1 MSKYNAKAILLGL
14 TGGTVS
20 KEDNDLNITINA
32 EHEGDN
38 DAGEGE
44 AADLGATDPA
54 PVETV
59 EETTPVEAV
68 PGEGEVT
75 EEPVVDAAE
84 PVAEDTSGTPEAA
97 ELDVQEAAEGMDE
110 TQEQIENVNEATEGL
125 EALALTLAQISV
137 EGIEVTPLAAQML
150 NNQYDYAV
158 RKFPA
163 LRHQSLR
170 VASCEDFAVSTEDAT
185 TVSLEK
191 VMDGIKNG
199 IKAIITFLK
208 ELGQKFMAMLGH
220 VISASAIMKRK
231 AQALQGQAK
240 SFKGQPKEVS
250 VAGLLTTPDFS
261 VASIKQL
268 ADLLSSIGTKAYE
281 QFLNI
286 DARSSEEDV
295 DNLIKNGPFIEA
307 IKPYLGKSF
316 IGGFKIE
323 NSNGGPTLTSVEGKD
338 GVKVKLSGTEAA
350 AFAGAI
356 VNLADA
362 IEAYKRGENIRKR
375 VLSTLTGM
383 AEGIAAVEEER
394 KPRYMQVIRR
404 GMKLVSEQ
412 MAFEK
417 RLIAKAL
424 AVGNATNNVVAAAID
439 GKHAEGATASNAP
452 QLGAP
457 KKK

>member
-44 AADLGATDPA
+44 AADLAATEPA

-84 PVAEDTSGTPEAA
+84 PVVEDTSGTPEAA
-97 ELDVQEAAEGMDE
+97 ELDVQEAAEDMDE
-110 TQEQIENVNEATEGL
+110 TQEQIENVNESVEGL

-150 NNQYDYAV
+150 NNQYDFAV
-158 RKFPA
+158 RKFPV
-163 LRHQSLR
+163 LRTQPLR
-170 VASCEDFAVSTEDAT
+170 VASCEDFAVSQEDAT

-199 IKAIITFLK
+199 VKAVIEFLK
-208 ELGQKFMAMLGH
+208 NLGQQLLTLLGH
-220 VISASAIMKRK
+220 VLSASAVMKRK
-231 AQALQGQAK
+231 AESLQAQAK
-240 SFKGQPKEVS
+240 AFKGEAKEVS
-250 VAGLLTTPDFS
+250 VAGLLTSKDLS
-261 VASIKQL
+261 VASIKEL
-268 ADLLSSIGTKAYE
+268 ADALNAIGTKGYE
-281 QFLNI
+281 ALANGDGNI
-286 DARSSEEDV
+286 GADAHV
-295 DNLIKNGPFIEA
+295 DSVKGFF
-307 IKPYLGKSF
+307 GKTF

-323 NSNGGPTLTSVEGKD
+323 NTNGGPGLTSVAGKD
-338 GVKVKLSGTEAA
+338 GVKIKLSATEAGA
-350 AFAGAI
+350 LAGAV
-356 VNLADA
+356 VNLAQA
-362 IEAYKRGENIRKR
+362 IEAYKRGESVRKNVVKKLTDEATALSNSTGGEDAGKLQALRKR
-375 VLSTLTGM
+375 M
-383 AEGIAAVEEER
+383 NAVSQL
-394 KPRYMQVIRR
+394 M
-404 GMKLVSEQ
+404 S
-412 MAFEK
+412 FEK
-417 RLIAKAL
+417 RLIGKAL

-439 GKHAEGATASNAP
+439 GKVAEGAKPSNAP

-457 KKK
+457 KK

>member
-38 DAGEGE
+38 DAGDGE
-44 AADLGATDPA
+44 AADFGADPA

-97 ELDVQEAAEGMDE
+97 ELDVQEAAEDMDE

-125 EALALTLAQISV
+125 EALAITLAQISV

-150 NNQYDYAV
+150 NNQYDFAV
-158 RKFPA
+158 RKFPT

-170 VASCEDFAVSTEDAT
+170 VASCEDFAVSQEDAT

-199 IKAIITFLK
+199 VKAVIEFLK
-208 ELGQKFMAMLGH
+208 NLGQQLLTLLGH
-220 VISASAIMKRK
+220 VLSASAVMKRK
-231 AQALQGQAK
+231 AESLQAQAK
-240 SFKGQPKEVS
+240 SFKGDAKEVS
-250 VAGLLTTPDFS
+250 VAGLLTSKDLS
-261 VASIKQL
+261 VASIKEL
-268 ADLLSSIGTKAYE
+268 ADALNAIGTKGYE
-281 QFLNI
+281 ALANGGGNI
-286 DARSSEEDV
+286 GADAHV
-295 DNLIKNGPFIEA
+295 DSVKSFF
-307 IKPYLGKSF
+307 GKTF

-323 NSNGGPTLTSVEGKD
+323 NTNGGPGLTSVAGKD
-338 GVKVKLSGTEAA
+338 GVKIKLSATEAGA
-350 AFAGAI
+350 LAGAV
-356 VNLADA
+356 VNLAQA
-362 IEAYKRGENIRKR
+362 IETYKRGESVRKKVVKKLTDEATALSNSTGGESTGKLQALRKR
-375 VLSTLTGM
+375 M
-383 AEGIAAVEEER
+383 NAVSQL
-394 KPRYMQVIRR
+394 M
-404 GMKLVSEQ
+404 S
-412 MAFEK
+412 FEK
-417 RLIAKAL
+417 RLIGKAL

-439 GKHAEGATASNAP
+439 GKVAEGAKPSNAP

-457 KKK
+457 KK

>member
-32 EHEGDN
+32 EHEGDADN
-38 DAGEGE
+38 GEGE
-44 AADLGATDPA
+44 AADLSAEPT

-59 EETTPVEAV
+59 EETTPIEAV
-68 PGEGEVT
+68 PGEGEVA
-75 EEPVVDAAE
+75 EEPIVDAAE

-125 EALALTLAQISV
+125 EALAITLAQISV

-150 NNQYDYAV
+150 NNQYDFAV

-170 VASCEDFAVSTEDAT
+170 VASCEDFAVSNEDAT

-199 IKAIITFLK
+199 VKAIVAFLK
-208 ELGQKFMAMLGH
+208 NLGQQLLTLLGH
-220 VISASAIMKRK
+220 VLSASAVMKRK
-231 AQALQGQAK
+231 AESLQTQAK
-240 SFKGQPKEVS
+240 SFKGSAKEVS
-250 VAGLLTTPDFS
+250 VAGLLTSKDFS
-261 VASIKQL
+261 VASIKEL
-268 ADLLSSIGTKAYE
+268 ADLLNSIGTKAYE
-281 QFLNI
+281 PYLNFGAESFG
-286 DARSSEEDV
+286 DESLKE
-295 DNLIKNGPFIEA
+295 NGIHNESL
-307 IKPYLGKSF
+307 KPYIGKTF
-316 IGGFKIE
+316 IGGFKVDHKLEERNDGTGI
-323 NSNGGPTLTSVEGKD
+323 TAVEGKE
-338 GVKVKLSGTEAA
+338 GVKVKLSGAE
-350 AFAGAI
+350 AGALAGAV
-356 VNLADA
+356 VNLANA
-362 IEAYKRGENIRKR
+362 IESYKRGEAVRKK
-375 VLSTLTGM
+375 VISHLTGF
-383 AEGIAAVEEER
+383 AEGIDSVEEGRRVKMLPLIR
-394 KPRYMQVIRR
+394 KVMA
-404 GMKLVSEQ
+404 KVSTA

-439 GKHAEGATASNAP
+439 GKTAEGATASNAP

-457 KKK
+457 KK

>member
-1 MSKYNAKAILLGL
+1 MSKYDAKAILLGL

-44 AADLGATDPA
+44 AADLGATEPA

-84 PVAEDTSGTPEAA
+84 PVVEDTSGTPEAA

-110 TQEQIENVNEATEGL
+110 TQEQIENVNESVEGL

-150 NNQYDYAV
+150 NNQYDFAV
-158 RKFPA
+158 RKFPV
-163 LRHQSLR
+163 LRTQPLR
-170 VASCEDFAVSTEDAT
+170 VASCEDFAVSNEDAT

-199 IKAIITFLK
+199 VKAVIEFLK
-208 ELGQKFMAMLGH
+208 NLGQQFLTLLGH
-220 VISASAIMKRK
+220 VLSASAVMKRK
-231 AQALQGQAK
+231 AESLQAQAK
-240 SFKGQPKEVS
+240 SFKGDAKEVS
-250 VAGLLTTPDFS
+250 VAGLLTSKDLS
-261 VASIKQL
+261 VASIKEL
-268 ADLLSSIGTKAYE
+268 ADALNAIGTKGYE
-281 QFLNI
+281 ALANGGGNI
-286 DARSSEEDV
+286 GADAHV
-295 DNLIKNGPFIEA
+295 DSVKSFF
-307 IKPYLGKSF
+307 GKTF

-323 NSNGGPTLTSVEGKD
+323 NTNGGPGLTSVAGKD
-338 GVKVKLSGTEAA
+338 GVKIKLSAA
-350 AFAGAI
+350 EAGALAGAV
-356 VNLADA
+356 VNLAQA
-362 IEAYKRGENIRKR
+362 IEAYKRGESVRKNVVKKLTDEATALSNSTGGEDAGKLQALRKR
-375 VLSTLTGM
+375 M
-383 AEGIAAVEEER
+383 NAVSQL
-394 KPRYMQVIRR
+394 M
-404 GMKLVSEQ
+404 S
-412 MAFEK
+412 FEK
-417 RLIAKAL
+417 RLIGKAL

-439 GKHAEGATASNAP
+439 GKAAEGAKPSNAP

-457 KKK
+457 KK

>member
-44 AADLGATDPA
+44 AADLGADPA

-68 PGEGEVT
+68 PGEGEVI

-84 PVAEDTSGTPEAA
+84 AVADDTSGTPEAA
-97 ELDVQEAAEGMDE
+97 ELDVQEAAEDMDE

-125 EALALTLAQISV
+125 EALAITLAQISV

-286 DARSSEEDV
+286 DARSSEDDI

-362 IEAYKRGENIRKR
+362 IEAYKRGVNIRKR
-375 VLSTLTGM
+375 VLSALTGK

-439 GKHAEGATASNAP
+439 GKVAEGAKPSNAP

-457 KKK
+457 KK

>member
-1 MSKYNAKAILLGL
+1 MSKYDAKAILLGL

-44 AADLGATDPA
+44 AADLGATEPA

-84 PVAEDTSGTPEAA
+84 PVVEDTSGTPEAA

-110 TQEQIENVNEATEGL
+110 TQEQIENVNESVEGL

-150 NNQYDYAV
+150 NNQYDFAV
-158 RKFPA
+158 RKFPV
-163 LRHQSLR
+163 LRTQPLR
-170 VASCEDFAVSTEDAT
+170 VASCEDFAVSNEDAT

-199 IKAIITFLK
+199 VKAVIEFLK
-208 ELGQKFMAMLGH
+208 NLGQQFLTLLGH
-220 VISASAIMKRK
+220 VLSASAVMKRK
-231 AQALQGQAK
+231 AESLQAQAK
-240 SFKGQPKEVS
+240 SFKGDAKEVS
-250 VAGLLTTPDFS
+250 VAGLLTSKDLS
-261 VASIKQL
+261 VASIKEL
-268 ADLLSSIGTKAYE
+268 ADALNAIGTKGYE
-281 QFLNI
+281 ALANGGGNI
-286 DARSSEEDV
+286 GADAHV
-295 DNLIKNGPFIEA
+295 DSVKSFF
-307 IKPYLGKSF
+307 GKTF

-323 NSNGGPTLTSVEGKD
+323 NTNGGPGLTSVAGKD
-338 GVKVKLSGTEAA
+338 GVKIKLSAA
-350 AFAGAI
+350 EAGALAGAV
-356 VNLADA
+356 VNLAQA
-362 IEAYKRGENIRKR
+362 IEAYKRGESVRKNVVKKLTDEATALSNSTGGENAGKLQALRKR
-375 VLSTLTGM
+375 M
-383 AEGIAAVEEER
+383 NAVSQL
-394 KPRYMQVIRR
+394 M
-404 GMKLVSEQ
+404 S
-412 MAFEK
+412 FEK
-417 RLIAKAL
+417 RLIGKAL

-439 GKHAEGATASNAP
+439 GKAAEGAKPSNAP

-457 KKK
+457 KK